1 MKDKIADFEKQLLS
15 NQTKHLQEIQQKVS
29 KIELGMLVTVW
40 PFDFESP
47 ILVLVVKADDQ
58 TSTNNYFCLVNEKL
72 ISFNI
77 KDIFLDGETPV
88 KSFAG
93 FAMPILRR
101 VFPSLIAPNIIS
113 VQPLT
118 APSSMIFHTE
128 FLKQGKTKK

>member
-1 MKDKIADFEKQLLS
+1 MKDKIEDLTKQLLS
-15 NQTKHLQEIQQKVS
+15 NQTKYLQAIQQKVS

-47 ILVLVVKADDQ
+47 TLVLLVKADE
-58 TSTNNYFCLVNEKL
+58 TISTNYFCLVGEKL

-101 VFPSLIAPNIIS
+101 VFPSLSAPSIIS
-113 VQPLT
+113 VQPLST
-118 APSSMIFHTE
+118 PSSMIFHTE
-128 FLKQGKTKK
+128 FLKQKVSNP